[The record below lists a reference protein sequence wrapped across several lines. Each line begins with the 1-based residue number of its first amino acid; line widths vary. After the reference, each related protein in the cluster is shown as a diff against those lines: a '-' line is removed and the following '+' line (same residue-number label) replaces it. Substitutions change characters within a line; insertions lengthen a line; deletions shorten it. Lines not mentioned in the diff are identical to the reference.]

1 MFEPVLAGK
10 RFKELRE
17 ESKLKQSQMAEYLE
31 VDQSYISKCEKGER
45 QFSVDL
51 LEKAGDLFGCSF
63 EYFVNPEYQY
73 TPIPFT
79 FRAESID
86 TKDLKTIAAL
96 NKIALNLRY
105 MEDLVEEAKS

>member
-1 MFEPVLAGK
+1 MFEPVLTGK

-17 ESKLKQSQMAEYLE
+17 GSNLTQNQMAEYLN

-51 LEKAGDLFGCSF
+51 LEKAADLFGCSLDF
-63 EYFVNPEYQY
+63 FVNPEDQY
-73 TPIPFT
+73 TPVPFA
-79 FRAESID
+79 FRADSIV
-86 TKDLKTIAAL
+86 TEDLKTIAAM